1 MIYRSP
7 KEPTVSIAFLFIA
20 CAAAFTGGFFLGRI
34 FFAKKN
40 VSVENRDT
48 IQSMLIRI
56 TILED
61 SLDNALWHLNDLKNK
76 SILPDTSE

>member
-7 KEPTVSIAFLFIA
+7 KEPAVSIAFLFLA
-20 CAAAFTGGFFLGRI
+20 CAAAFTGGFFSGRF

-40 VSVENRDT
+40 VSVEERDNVR
-48 IQSMLIRI
+48 SMRIRI

-61 SLDNALWHLNDLKNK
+61 SLDNALWHLNDLKKK
-76 SILPDTSE
+76 SILPDSSE